1 MADLQA
7 AQIISKLLIDNN
19 GTIRTADVV
28 AAGLSRTTLG
38 QLVKDGVLE
47 RVAHGQYTR
56 PDTFPDELHLIQRR
70 AGKIVFSHETALY
83 LHDMAERAP
92 LKHAVTIPANS
103 KLSPALGADL
113 KIYYV
118 KPEFHDIGKCTLPSK
133 WGHDVVAY
141 NAERTV
147 CDILRSRSRIDTQTF
162 AAALKNYTAGHGQN
176 WKLLMEYAEVF
187 RVTKL
192 IHQYL
197 EVLT

>member
-1 MADLQA
+1 MQVS
-7 AQIISKLLIDNN
+7 QTISKLLSQNN

-47 RVAHGQYTR
+47 RVAHGQYIQS
-56 PDTFPDELHLIQRR
+56 DAFPDDLHLMQQRTS
-70 AGKIVFSHETALY
+70 KIIFSHETALY
-83 LHDMAERAP
+83 LHDMAERTP
-92 LKHAVTIPANS
+92 LRHAVTIPANS
-103 KLSPALGADL
+103 KLSPTLSSDL
-113 KIYYV
+113 KTYYI
-118 KPEFHDIGKCTLPSK
+118 KPELHDIGKCTLPSK
-133 WGHDVVAY
+133 WGHDVTTY

-176 WKLLMEYAEVF
+176 WKLLMEYAEIF

-192 IHQYL
+192 MHQYL